1 MLSLLLSY
9 FYSESIHRTADALV
23 QDTRSLVMGAGED
36 QERLAGS
43 TQMAVRNISQLADV
57 VKQGAALIGP
67 GQSDSQVS
75 VVSHWLTHYHPPPFY
90 LLFLLLL
97 LLLRVCVVL

>member
-1 MLSLLLSY
+1 MPS
-9 FYSESIHRTADALV
+9 SESIHRTADALV

-36 QERLAGS
+36 QARLAGS

-67 GQSDSQVS
+67 GQSDSQVRVTFLWS
-75 VVSHWLTHYHPPPFY
+75 ASFSPSNSPSHFGVMFVSQ
-90 LLFLLLL
+90 
-97 LLLRVCVVL
+97 

>member
-1 MLSLLLSY
+1 MLN
-9 FYSESIHRTADALV
+9 FAPFSESIHRTADALV
-23 QDTRSLVMGAGED
+23 QDTRSLVLGAGED
-36 QERLAGS
+36 QTRLAGS

-75 VVSHWLTHYHPPPFY
+75 EIPLVNSPPLSPLTLSQSLYHPS
-90 LLFLLLL
+90 
-97 LLLRVCVVL
+97 